1 MRYLTPLLL
10 MLALPLSAA
19 EVAAPSGTA
28 PTDRDQVLQSVQG
41 FFDALGAN
49 DGDAL
54 KRLFVP
60 GAQLTI
66 APRGGQPATAVRQRT
81 IEQQI
86 ESAKTNQDVF
96 LERGWNP
103 TVLIEGRIA
112 MVWMPY
118 DFHRNGTFSHNGI
131 DVFVLMKLEDG
142 WRIVSAA
149 WTAEPGG
156 QTKHPAGAP

>member
-1 MRYLTPLLL
+1 MKPRSYLASLLL
-10 MLALPLSAA
+10 ISALQAPFLHAA
-19 EVAAPSGTA
+19 EPAQP
-28 PTDRDQVLQSVQG
+28 DREAVLGQVQG

-49 DGDAL
+49 DGAAL
-54 KRLFVP
+54 ARIFVP

-86 ESAKTNQDVF
+86 ESAKTNKDTF

-112 MVWMPY
+112 TVWMPY
-118 DFHRNGTFSHNGI
+118 DFHRNGQFSHNGI

-142 WRIVSAA
+142 WKIVSAA

-156 QTKHPAGAP
+156 ATKHPAGAP

>member
-1 MRYLTPLLL
+1 MKR
-10 MLALPLSAA
+10 LALLILVSVLPLTGRSAA
-19 EVAAPSGTA
+19 SAASPEQAEVL
-28 PTDRDQVLQSVQG
+28 RKVQG
-41 FFDALGAN
+41 FFDALGTN
-49 DGDAL
+49 DGEAL
-54 KRLFVP
+54 KQLFVP

-66 APRGGQPATAVRQRT
+66 APRGGQPAIAVRQRT

-86 ESAKTNQDVF
+86 ESARTNKDTF

-112 MVWMPY
+112 MVWIPY

-131 DVFVLMKLEDG
+131 DVFVLMKLDDG
-142 WRIVSAA
+142 WKIVSAA

-156 QTKHPAGAP
+156 ATRHPDGAP

>member
-1 MRYLTPLLL
+1 MNPRSAFASLIFLLAA
-10 MLALPLSAA
+10 LASSAA
-19 EVAAPSGTA
+19 DPASA
-28 PTDRDQVLQSVQG
+28 DREAVLSKVQG

-54 KRLFVP
+54 ARLFVP

-66 APRGGQPATAVRQRT
+66 APRGGQPAIAVRQRT

-86 ESAKTNQDVF
+86 ESAKTNKDTF

-118 DFHRNGTFSHNGI
+118 DFHRNGQFSHNGI
-131 DVFVLMKLEDG
+131 DVFVLMKLEEG
-142 WRIVSAA
+142 WKIVSAA

-156 QTKHPAGAP
+156 ATKHPAGAP